1 MTDRDVWNNSIKI
14 LEEKVR
20 ILTEALDFYGDE
32 KLYYKRE
39 VETDMNKT
47 SAIFKEDYVKNNDLT
62 KPNMFTSVSYECS
75 ARIKVDQ
82 GKRAREAKE
91 KCK

>member
-32 KLYYKRE
+32 KLYFQRPFE
-39 VETDMNKT
+39 IDLNQT
-47 SAIFKEDYVKNNDLT
+47 SAVLKEDYRENNDLT
-62 KPNMFTSVSYECS
+62 KPNIFKSINYECS
-75 ARIKVDQ
+75 AKIKMDQ